1 MPANGRDFGRDAMA
15 RETARNTALRKSL
28 IDI

>member
-1 MPANGRDFGRDAMA
+1 MPANGRDFGRTQWP
-15 RETARNTALRKSL
+15 REAARNTALRKSL